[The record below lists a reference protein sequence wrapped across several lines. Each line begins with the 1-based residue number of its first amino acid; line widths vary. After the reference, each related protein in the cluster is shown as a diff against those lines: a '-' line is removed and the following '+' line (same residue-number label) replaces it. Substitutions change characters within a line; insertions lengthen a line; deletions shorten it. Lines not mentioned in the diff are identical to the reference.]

1 MAAFAA
7 SGCGKVLDSRAV
19 LAPHKRERLNV
30 QSVAPEVSDRGATM
44 LLLVTVA
51 AAVLA
56 VALTERHLFE
66 PSAGVRLK
74 AASRKVDNSA
84 AAVEVA
90 LKPLLPV

>member
-1 MAAFAA
+1 
-7 SGCGKVLDSRAV
+7 
-19 LAPHKRERLNV
+19 
-30 QSVAPEVSDRGATM
+30 M
-44 LLLVTVA
+44 LLMVTVA

-66 PSAGVRLK
+66 PSAGTRLK

-90 LKPLLPV
+90 LKPFLPV